1 MNTKYSG
8 YTKADNIILFDNM
21 ISSQAK
27 ILYFQFKY
35 FSTIPNFVIRKAIMI
50 KVSGLKGNTFDK
62 YLKELK
68 DLGLIFVNR
77 VRVSNKYEYYYTLE
91 EQKQELLVSKEKKAK
106 ITTESLDS
114 SQSIIIEQAGIKLTD
129 KQKKVCKHMDIL
141 VLKRVLNTQKIKNA
155 TGLIEIYTSNH
166 WRDLGEVPNDNILRY
181 IGKNKREFI
190 NPIGSNGFE
199 PIEGQIHIEYYED
212 ETEEMKAIRMEALE
226 IVI

>member
-1 MNTKYSG
+1 MNTNYSG
-8 YTKADNIILFDNM
+8 HTKADNTILFDNS
-21 ISSQAK
+21 ISSQAR
-27 ILYFQFKY
+27 ILYFQFKH

-68 DLGLIFVNR
+68 ELGLIFVNR
-77 VRVSNKYEYYYTLE
+77 VRVGNKYEYYYTLE
-91 EQKQELLVSKEKKAK
+91 EKKQEAPVGEEKQTK

-141 VLKRVLNTQKIKNA
+141 VLKRVLNSQKIKNA

-166 WRDLGEVPNDNILRY
+166 WRDLGEAPNGNILRY
-181 IGKNKREFI
+181 IGKNKSEFI
-190 NPIGSNGFE
+190 NPVDSNGFE
-199 PIEGQIHIEYYED
+199 PIKGQIHIEYYED
-212 ETEEMKAIRMEALE
+212 ETEEMRALRMEALG
-226 IVI
+226 IAL

>member
-1 MNTKYSG
+1 MKTNYSG
-8 YTKADNIILFDNM
+8 YTKADNRILFDNS
-21 ISSQAK
+21 ISSQAR
-27 ILYFQFKY
+27 ILYFQFKH
-35 FSTIPNFVIRKAIMI
+35 FSTIPNFVIRKSVMI

-68 DLGLIFVNR
+68 NLGLIFVNR
-77 VRVSNKYEYYYTLE
+77 VRVGNKYEYYYTIE
-91 EQKQELLVSKEKKAK
+91 EQKQNVQVGEEREIK

-141 VLKRVLNTQKIKNA
+141 VLKRVLNSQKIKNA

-166 WRDLGEVPNDNILRY
+166 WRDLGEAPNDNILRY
-181 IGKNKREFI
+181 IGKNRSEFI
-190 NPIGSNGFE
+190 NPVDSNGFK

-212 ETEEMKAIRMEALE
+212 ETKEMRAIRMETLGIAL
-226 IVI
+226 

>member
-8 YTKADNIILFDNM
+8 HTKADNIILFNNS

-91 EQKQELLVSKEKKAK
+91 EQKQELLVSEEKKAK

-129 KQKKVCKHMDIL
+129 KQKKVCKHMDII
-141 VLKRVLNTQKIKNA
+141 VLKRVLNSRKIKNA

-166 WRDLGEVPNDNILRY
+166 WMELGEAPNDNILRY
-181 IGKNKREFI
+181 IGKNKSEFV
-190 NPIGSNGFE
+190 NRVDSNGFE
-199 PIEGQIHIEYYED
+199 SIEGQIHIDFYEG
-212 ETEEMKAIRMEALE
+212 ETEEMRAIRMKALG
-226 IVI
+226 IAI

>member
-1 MNTKYSG
+1 MKTNYSG
-8 YTKADNIILFDNM
+8 YTKADNRILFDNS
-21 ISSQAK
+21 ISSQAR
-27 ILYFQFKY
+27 ILCFQFKH
-35 FSTIPNFVIRKAIMI
+35 FSTIPNFVIRKSVMI

-68 DLGLIFVNR
+68 NLGLIFVNR
-77 VRVSNKYEYYYTLE
+77 VRVGNKYEYYYTIE
-91 EQKQELLVSKEKKAK
+91 EQKQNVQVGEERETK

-141 VLKRVLNTQKIKNA
+141 VLKRVLNSQKIKNA

-166 WRDLGEVPNDNILRY
+166 WRDLREAPNDNILRY
-181 IGKNKREFI
+181 IGKNRSEFI
-190 NPIGSNGFE
+190 NPVDSNGFK

-212 ETEEMKAIRMEALE
+212 ETKEMRAIRMETLGIAL
-226 IVI
+226 